1 MSRRYPVKNKSETRQ
16 GGQNA
21 IPNAGVSVVS
31 FWSLPQFE
39 VSQIPPPNHIMR
51 RQFMAVNPPSSTED
65 ISYCH
70 NDADWDRQHKEAR
83 EAKRDWTEGD
93 VMLRRR
99 RLQWMEA
106 LKGDEMKVDAVMGRR
121 K

>member
-1 MSRRYPVKNKSETRQ
+1 
-16 GGQNA
+16 
-21 IPNAGVSVVS
+21 
-31 FWSLPQFE
+31 
-39 VSQIPPPNHIMR
+39 
-51 RQFMAVNPPSSTED
+51 MAVNPPSSTED

-106 LKGDEMKVDAVMGRR
+106 LKGDEMKVNASDGSTKITRNRGKPSRVYNETLSTRGHFLH
-121 K
+121 